1 MVASK
6 GPRLAV
12 PRIRVLT
19 IVLSLLPSLAFG
31 AEKED
36 FARAG
41 PYVGV
46 GGSYVTDTF
55 ESDLEDAL
63 DGVFP
68 GVSVDIEESGG
79 LNAVAGYRL
88 LSFLAAEL
96 EYEWI
101 SEFDIALNGT
111 KAATIE
117 AHSLTAN
124 LKWIAPIQR
133 VQPYFLTG
141 LGFTHAKLEDKLG
154 FGLSKSTT
162 DFAGRLGVGIDV
174 YLTSH
179 VLLTAGANAVLTTT
193 DFSVAGQKI
202 DPIFYVGGQ
211 AGVQYR
217 F

>member
-63 DGVFP
+63 DGVIP

-101 SEFDIALNGT
+101 SEFDMEITAPLLPIARSTL
-111 KAATIE
+111 E
-117 AHSLTAN
+117 VHSLTAN

-133 VQPYFLTG
+133 V
-141 LGFTHAKLEDKLG
+141 
-154 FGLSKSTT
+154 
-162 DFAGRLGVGIDV
+162 
-174 YLTSH
+174 
-179 VLLTAGANAVLTTT
+179 
-193 DFSVAGQKI
+193 
-202 DPIFYVGGQ
+202 
-211 AGVQYR
+211 
-217 F
+217 